1 MISVNTVAMAVVWQA
16 RMVHAMSEPV
26 EEAAESAV
34 APDDAIILD
43 DEVLDA
49 GILTSRTSSRSSG
62 CARSRCS
69 STCCSAPDDRWAA
82 GWVLFLIGSTDWLD
96 GYLARRLGQV
106 SNVGKVLDP
115 VADRL
120 LFFVGVG
127 SIIIDG
133 SVPLWFAVAVLVR
146 EVAVAVGTL
155 ALAALG
161 ATRIDVTWYGKA
173 ATFALMGAFPAFLVG
188 ASDHATADGFR
199 ILAWTVGLPG
209 LALAYWS
216 ALLYVPLGRKALA
229 EGRTARGQHASR

>member
-1 MISVNTVAMAVVWQA
+1 
-16 RMVHAMSEPV
+16 MSEPV
-26 EEAAESAV
+26 EDAAESAV

-43 DEVLDA
+43 EDVIEDA
-49 GILTSRTSSRSSG
+49 GIFTIPNLITVVRLCTLPVFVYLLFG
-62 CARSRCS
+62 L
-69 STCCSAPDDRWAA
+69 DDRWAA

-106 SNVGKVLDP
+106 SNVGKILDP

-146 EVAVAVGTL
+146 EAAVAIGTL
-155 ALAALG
+155 SLAALG
-161 ATRIDVTWYGKA
+161 ASRIDVTWYGKA
-173 ATFALMGAFPAFLVG
+173 ATFALMGAFPSFLVG

-199 ILAWTVGLPG
+199 VLAWVVGIPG

-229 EGRTARGQHASR
+229 EGRQARTDRATA

>member
-1 MISVNTVAMAVVWQA
+1 
-16 RMVHAMSEPV
+16 MSEPGDR
-26 EEAAESAV
+26 AAEAV
-34 APDDAIILD
+34 APDDAVELTGVGED
-43 DEVLDA
+43 R
-49 GILTSRTSSRSSG
+49 ILTIPNAVTAVRLCTLPVFVWLLFG
-62 CARSRCS
+62 VE
-69 STCCSAPDDRWAA
+69 DRWAA
-82 GWVLFLIGSTDWLD
+82 GWVLFAIGSTDWLD

-106 SNVGKVLDP
+106 STVGKILDP

-161 ATRIDVTWYGKA
+161 AARIDVTWYGKA
-173 ATFALMGAFPAFLVG
+173 ATFLLMGAFPAFLVG
-188 ASDHATADGFR
+188 ASDHSTAGGFEV
-199 ILAWTVGLPG
+199 LAWAVGIPG

-216 ALLYVPLGRKALA
+216 ALLYVPLGRKALR
-229 EGRTARGQHASR
+229 EGRAQRATALPGTSREPDGDVR

>member
-1 MISVNTVAMAVVWQA
+1 
-16 RMVHAMSEPV
+16 MSEPV
-26 EEAAESAV
+26 EDAAESAV
-34 APDDAIILD
+34 APDDAIVLD
-43 DEVLDA
+43 EDLVEDA
-49 GILTSRTSSRSSG
+49 GILTIPNLITLVRLCTLPVFVYLLFG
-62 CARSRCS
+62 A
-69 STCCSAPDDRWAA
+69 DDRWAA

-146 EVAVAVGTL
+146 EGAVAIGTVS
-155 ALAALG
+155 LAALG
-161 ATRIDVTWYGKA
+161 ASRIDVTWYGKA
-173 ATFALMGAFPAFLVG
+173 ATFALMGAFPSFLVG

-199 ILAWTVGLPG
+199 VLAWVVGLPG

-216 ALLYVPLGRKALA
+216 ALLYIPLGRKALA
-229 EGRTARGQHASR
+229 EGRQARADRSAA

>member
-1 MISVNTVAMAVVWQA
+1 
-16 RMVHAMSEPV
+16 MSEPV
-26 EEAAESAV
+26 EDAAEAAV
-34 APDDAIILD
+34 VPDDAIVLD
-43 DEVLDA
+43 EDVLDA
-49 GILTSRTSSRSSG
+49 GILTIPNLITLVRLGTLPVFVYLLFG
-62 CARSRCS
+62 L
-69 STCCSAPDDRWAA
+69 DDRWAA

-127 SIIIDG
+127 SIVIDG
-133 SVPLWFAVAVLVR
+133 SVPLWFAVAVLAR
-146 EVAVAVGTL
+146 EAAVAIGTL
-155 ALAALG
+155 TLAALG

-199 ILAWTVGLPG
+199 VLAWVIGIPG

-229 EGRTARGQHASR
+229 EGRQARAGRSTT